1 MNSDPITAARRPPVE
16 RQPAVTVLAGF
27 QPEAT
32 AAVARLL
39 QLVDPRLISV
49 SHDISA
55 VAEGIV
61 RRVVR
66 TATEVIEDVT
76 ATLVHGC
83 VSCTLREDV
92 LPTLVRLARQRP
104 DCDIVLLLPRVIE
117 PEAVAG
123 ACAHCVVDGQP
134 VTEAVR
140 FDSYVTVVDAEHLLA
155 DLGSADDLRH
165 RDLHAAEE
173 DHRSVA
179 DVVARQIEFADTL
192 LLWGGPQ
199 VDGYDL
205 TRASVL
211 LQRLA
216 PWATHLAVDA
226 NQRIDCTDLARRLR
240 HTGRHN
246 PRVPGMPARA
256 LEGYPIATHAPE
268 PDCGVVSVLFE
279 ARRPFHP
286 RRLHDALGTLATET
300 LRGRGQL
307 WIASQPDTAIAFESA
322 GGGVAMGTLGYWL
335 AALPSERWSE
345 ASPERRVT
353 ADFSWDPDFGD
364 RRTALAFVGL
374 DVAAD
379 TLTDLLQACLL
390 TDHEMAGDFDDR
402 AAGGDPFA
410 GCFPLTDSDAEAGD

>member
-1 MNSDPITAARRPPVE
+1 MPQHSRR
-16 RQPAVTVLAGF
+16 RPAVTVLAGF
-27 QPEAT
+27 HPDAT

-39 QLVDPRLISV
+39 QLVDPRLVSV
-49 SHDISA
+49 SHDISRMS
-55 VAEGIV
+55 EGVV

-66 TATEVIEDVT
+66 TATEVIEDAT

-92 LPTLVRLARQRP
+92 LPTLVRLSRQRP
-104 DCDIVLLLPRVIE
+104 DCDIVLLLPRVVE

-140 FDSYVTVVDAEHLLA
+140 FDSYVTVVDAGHVIE

-165 RDLHAAEE
+165 RELHAAEE

-179 DVVARQIEFADTL
+179 DVVARQIEFADTV
-192 LLWGGPQ
+192 LLWGGAR
-199 VDGYDL
+199 VDGYEL
-205 TRASVL
+205 TRAAVL

-226 NQRIDCTDLARRLR
+226 NRRVDCTDLARRLR

-246 PRVPGMPARA
+246 PRVPGMLGRA
-256 LEGYPIATHAPE
+256 MEGYPIAAHSPE

-286 RRLHDALGTLATET
+286 GRLHDALGTLATET

-307 WIASQPDTAIAFESA
+307 WIASQPDTAIAYESA
-322 GGGVAMGTLGYWL
+322 GGGVGMGTLGYWL
-335 AALPSERWSE
+335 AALPAERWSQ
-345 ASPERRVT
+345 ASPERRMT
-353 ADFSWDPDFGD
+353 ADFGWHPDFGD

-374 DVAAD
+374 DLAAD
-379 TLTDLLQACLL
+379 TLTEILHNCLL
-390 TDHEMAGDFDDR
+390 TDHEI
-402 AAGGDPFA
+402 AAGRGDWAAFADPFA
-410 GCFPLTDSDAEAGD
+410 GCFPLTDNED